1 MSIKPRNQRA
11 STKKRLAAVSILS
24 VKINNTQFM
33 HFPYLLF
40 FFSQIDSRSH
50 LNNID
55 HPESMTEEERPLNT
69 QEEVTPET
77 EQEGAV
83 IKSERV
89 PSKSPEVVPI
99 IPEAATGSSSQTFP
113 EQDQAVP
120 GRLHPLPPQIL
131 RVKPHR
137 PADVRPSERPHS
149 SFIPSDV
156 KDKREAGFEIQTLS
170 HDKINTPNKCG
181 MTEASSDQLSNAH
194 SSAVALRSSSAH
206 QPGET
211 ESTRVIKRPA
221 AGSGSFH
228 FSITTAKNRDGERPR
243 SGSFVGVLEQ
253 IEARHKM
260 EEKPFSSMKEK
271 AELRDS
277 QPRGGPFAVGR
288 LRQEGAAHKSAVLP
302 WDKRESFKKAETVA
316 PSKNVTPATGAAEEK
331 EVESSQELV
340 EEAVEA
346 REVEEDEGK
355 TAFGIKLRST
365 SQSTR
370 LRSDASSNLTS
381 KSPVC
386 QEQSEKHKRHE
397 VSDNAGNMSKNLRTS
412 ISSTPS
418 ASGDP
423 QLAGESL
430 RNCII
435 LPCRSC
441 LRGCSSN
448 SNIKVY

>member
-1 MSIKPRNQRA
+1 
-11 STKKRLAAVSILS
+11 
-24 VKINNTQFM
+24 
-33 HFPYLLF
+33 
-40 FFSQIDSRSH
+40 
-50 LNNID
+50 
-55 HPESMTEEERPLNT
+55 MTEEEQPLNT
-69 QEEVTPET
+69 QEEVTLET

-99 IPEAATGSSSQTFP
+99 TPEAATRSSSQTFP

-120 GRLHPLPPQIL
+120 GRVHPLPPQIL

-137 PADVRPSERPHS
+137 PADVRPSEWPHS
-149 SFIPSDV
+149 SFIPSEV
-156 KDKREAGFEIQTLS
+156 KDKREAGVEIQTVS
-170 HDKINTPNKCG
+170 QDKRNTPNKSG
-181 MTEASSDQLSNAH
+181 MTEASSDQLSNAL
-194 SSAVALRSSSAH
+194 SSGVALRSSSAH

-211 ESTRVIKRPA
+211 ESTGAIKRPA

-253 IEARHKM
+253 IEARHKT
-260 EEKPFSSMKEK
+260 EERPFSSMKEK

-288 LRQEGAAHKSAVLP
+288 LRQEGAAHKSSVLP
-302 WDKRESFKKAETVA
+302 WDKRESFKKAETVT
-316 PSKNVTPATGAAEEK
+316 PSKKVTTDTGAAEEK

-370 LRSDASSNLTS
+370 LRSDASSNQTS

-386 QEQSEKHKRHE
+386 QGQSEKRKRQE
-397 VSDNAGNMSKNLRTS
+397 VSDNAGNMSKKLPTS

-418 ASGDP
+418 TCGDP
-423 QLAGESL
+423 QLAG
-430 RNCII
+430 
-435 LPCRSC
+435 
-441 LRGCSSN
+441 
-448 SNIKVY
+448 